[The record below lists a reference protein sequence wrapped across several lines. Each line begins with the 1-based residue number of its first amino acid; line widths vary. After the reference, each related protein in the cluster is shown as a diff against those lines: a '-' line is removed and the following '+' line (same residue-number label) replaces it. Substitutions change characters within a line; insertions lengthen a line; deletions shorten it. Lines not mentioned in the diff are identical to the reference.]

1 MVTLGYFAAI
11 LVGISLGLLGG
22 GGSILTVPIL
32 VYLVGL
38 DPKRAIPISLL
49 IVGLGALTG
58 AVRHYRSGNVQLKPA
73 LYFLPS
79 AMVGAWLGAKGAAHL
94 SALTQMVLFGVMTV
108 LAAGAMIRPAP
119 EREGQAQIKPV
130 SLATSALG
138 VGLLT
143 GVIGV
148 GGGFMIVPAL
158 VFFAGMSIRYAI
170 GTSLVVIA
178 LNSLAGFVG
187 YLGTAEIPWGFTLI
201 FALFVSVGILIGV
214 KISERMQA
222 ASLKKSF
229 ASMLFIVGGFVLAK
243 NFALI

>member
-38 DPKRAIPISLL
+38 EPKRAIPISLL

-58 AVRHYRSGNVQLKPA
+58 ALRHYKGGNVQLKPA

-79 AMVGAWLGAKGAAHL
+79 AMIGAWMGAKGASYL
-94 SALTQMVLFGVMTV
+94 SGLTQMILFGVMTV
-108 LAAGAMIRPAP
+108 LAAAAMIRPAP
-119 EREGQAQIKPV
+119 EREGPAIIKPI
-130 SLATSALG
+130 SLSLSALG
-138 VGLLT
+138 VGVLT
-143 GVIGV
+143 GIIGV

-178 LNSLAGFVG
+178 LNSFAGFIG
-187 YLGTAEIPWGFTLI
+187 YLGTVQIPWDFTLI
-201 FALFVSVGILIGV
+201 FAFFVSIGILVGV
-214 KISERMQA
+214 KIAERMQP

-229 ASMLFIVGGFVLAK
+229 AGMLFVVGGFVLAK